1 MGAETWAAVES
12 ALNAGDAATKGLYT
26 EITNGETYTLYSKTS
41 FEQRYNIQKAA
52 YSLNTAIDNV
62 ATELK
67 ITLTDDDPEPAC
79 TPTTTKTENAGTSAE
94 IQGDSTSGVVYFQA
108 LAREMETKVKDLEAK
123 IKSGDL
129 NAAQASYVA
138 SRPRTSRSR
147 CSRAPSRRLTAASTA
162 DPTRSPRART
172 APTSRATTRSST
184 PSSGTSPPR
193 TPKPPPKASW
203 S

>member
-1 MGAETWAAVES
+1 MGIEVLAGAFEETDCSIDCRPDAFAKGENSPDFKVETWAAVES
-12 ALNAGDAATKGLYT
+12 ALNAGDAATRGLYT

-52 YSLNTAIDNV
+52 YSLNTAIGNV

-79 TPTTTKTENAGTSAE
+79 TPTTTKTEYAGTSAE

-108 LAREMETKVKDLEAK
+108 LAKEMETKVKDLEAK

-129 NAAQASYVA
+129 SAAQAAYVA
-138 SRPRTSRSR
+138 SRPTYEQIEVL
-147 CSRAPSRRLTAASTA
+147 AGAF
-162 DPTRSPRART
+162 
-172 APTSRATTRSST
+172 
-184 PSSGTSPPR
+184 
-193 TPKPPPKASW
+193 
-203 S
+203 